1 MKSIFIT
8 FAGILVFFA
17 ALSFNASAV
26 ELDGTVLIGD
36 TAANQSAI
44 RGSDSERRF
53 KDETA
58 DSGC

>member
-1 MKSIFIT
+1 MRSILIT

-17 ALSFNASAV
+17 ALSFNASAN
-26 ELDGTVLIGD
+26 EIDGAVLVGD
-36 TAANQSAI
+36 AAASQGAI
-44 RGSDSERRF
+44 DGRNSQRRF

>member
-17 ALSFNASAV
+17 ALSFNVSAGQFDRTVASEDAV
-26 ELDGTVLIGD
+26 
-36 TAANQSAI
+36 ANQVFDGKA
-44 RGSDSERRF
+44 SERRF
-53 KDETA
+53 KDDAA